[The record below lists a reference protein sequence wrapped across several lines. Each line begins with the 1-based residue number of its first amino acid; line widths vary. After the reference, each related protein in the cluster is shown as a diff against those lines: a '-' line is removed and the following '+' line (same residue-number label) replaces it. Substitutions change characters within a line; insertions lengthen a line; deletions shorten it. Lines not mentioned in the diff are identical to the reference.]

1 VASSYVTDN
10 ICDRQRAGGVRGP
23 PARGRRLP
31 IPPPPPTHLPRLLTT
46 SYVLQSTLV
55 RSMQEN
61 AKTFLEKRDNIVI
74 KLEAAI
80 HTALLTHY
88 EESKGQ
94 ISGSNIEVTVIGDN

>member
-1 VASSYVTDN
+1 V
-10 ICDRQRAGGVRGP
+10 P
-23 PARGRRLP
+23 PCELEEIAHT
-31 IPPPPPTHLPRLLTT
+31 PPPPTHLPRLLTT